1 MSTIDDR
8 ILNIDRVICRHIG
21 SADFSPRGAVSQ
33 DVLAQLR
40 NFLEHIM
47 LKFYANGGDIDNTY
61 ENICKAIEFV
71 QTRGDLKLLYKFHG
85 IYVWTNTSTQSKLSV
100 LNRVFKLY
108 DADPTDLVFYLR
120 EENEGVEDEVGTRYE
135 LRRKYWTYALDYIN
149 KAHGEGGSFS
159 NVNPSKE
166 NWING
171 FFGISGFSLCCVANY
186 DSARVELYLG
196 KAKKEDNKKAFDAV
210 ILHKDAIE
218 NSLGVKL
225 IWNRG
230 DDIKSSKISYQINDV
245 SIENETDWLQ
255 MAKFHAHWSKKF
267 YDVIVPYL
275 R

>member
-1 MSTIDDR
+1 M
-8 ILNIDRVICRHIG
+8 
-21 SADFSPRGAVSQ
+21 
-33 DVLAQLR
+33 
-40 NFLEHIM
+40 
-47 LKFYANGGDIDNTY
+47 
-61 ENICKAIEFV
+61 
-71 QTRGDLKLLYKFHG
+71 
-85 IYVWTNTSTQSKLSV
+85 
-100 LNRVFKLY
+100 
-108 DADPTDLVFYLR
+108 
-120 EENEGVEDEVGTRYE
+120 
-135 LRRKYWTYALDYIN
+135 
-149 KAHGEGGSFS
+149 
-159 NVNPSKE
+159 
-166 NWING
+166 
-171 FFGISGFSLCCVANY
+171 ANY
-186 DSARVELYLG
+186 DSARVELYFG

>member
-1 MSTIDDR
+1 M
-8 ILNIDRVICRHIG
+8 
-21 SADFSPRGAVSQ
+21 
-33 DVLAQLR
+33 
-40 NFLEHIM
+40 
-47 LKFYANGGDIDNTY
+47 
-61 ENICKAIEFV
+61 
-71 QTRGDLKLLYKFHG
+71 
-85 IYVWTNTSTQSKLSV
+85 
-100 LNRVFKLY
+100 
-108 DADPTDLVFYLR
+108 
-120 EENEGVEDEVGTRYE
+120 
-135 LRRKYWTYALDYIN
+135 
-149 KAHGEGGSFS
+149 
-159 NVNPSKE
+159 
-166 NWING
+166 
-171 FFGISGFSLCCVANY
+171 CCVANY

-230 DDIKSSKISYQINDV
+230 DDIKSSKISYQINNV